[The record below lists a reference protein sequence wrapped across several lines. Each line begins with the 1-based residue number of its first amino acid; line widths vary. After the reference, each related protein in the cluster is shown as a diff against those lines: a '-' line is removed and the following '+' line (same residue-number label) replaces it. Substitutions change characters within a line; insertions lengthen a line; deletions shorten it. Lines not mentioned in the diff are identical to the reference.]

1 MGIPTGHLRSGTESR
16 RRKADGNALGIQG
29 LFIAASIV
37 SVARSWF
44 ANSMLSASDMTGQR
58 EVATQRHSAAGN
70 GSTKG
75 GTGKVQKWRHLGTLG
90 RNTAAV
96 MMMMMRIANN
106 ITGTGGG
113 RKALSEGGSSLSIF
127 LGDGMLDDGIV
138 GKNFDFVVGH
148 KARSHIDDGPIG
160 ILRRNVRTDEGPKT
174 TWATIGV
181 GAILAIISSTTDATG
196 SSKKGDKGLR
206 RRRDAW

>member
-1 MGIPTGHLRSGTESR
+1 
-16 RRKADGNALGIQG
+16 
-29 LFIAASIV
+29 
-37 SVARSWF
+37 
-44 ANSMLSASDMTGQR
+44 MLSASDMTGQR
-58 EVATQRHSAAGN
+58 EVVTQRHSAAGN

-75 GTGKVQKWRHLGTLG
+75 RTGEVQKWRHLGTLG

-96 MMMMMRIANN
+96 MMMRIANN
-106 ITGTGGG
+106 ITATGGG

-127 LGDGMLDDGIV
+127 LGDGPFDDGIV
-138 GKNFDFVVGH
+138 GKNLDFVVGH
-148 KARSHIDDGPIG
+148 KARSHINDGPIG

-181 GAILAIISSTTDATG
+181 GTTLAIISSPTDDAG